1 VHDPE
6 AAAGELRRAVRELG
20 HVGAMLAADGNH
32 LLGDARF
39 TPIFE
44 EAQRL
49 GVMVG
54 IHASGSHL
62 GGSGVELFPRFI
74 QAHTCSHAFGQMRQ
88 ITSIVFEGVPERF
101 PDLRIAFLE
110 AGCGWAPYWMERMDD
125 EYAKR
130 AVEAPALK
138 KNPSQYVRSGNIYFS
153 CEADE
158 WLLPQ
163 AMKLVGENQ
172 IVYASDFP
180 HWDNSYPQS
189 LDEIRDRGDLSDAQ
203 KGKILGGNARRLYG
217 LK

>member
-1 VHDPE
+1 
-6 AAAGELRRAVRELG
+6 
-20 HVGAMLAADGNH
+20 
-32 LLGDARF
+32 
-39 TPIFE
+39 
-44 EAQRL
+44 
-49 GVMVG
+49 
-54 IHASGSHL
+54 
-62 GGSGVELFPRFI
+62 
-74 QAHTCSHAFGQMRQ
+74 
-88 ITSIVFEGVPERF
+88 
-101 PDLRIAFLE
+101 
-110 AGCGWAPYWMERMDD
+110 MDD

-189 LDEIRDRGDLSDAQ
+189 LDEIRERGDLSDAQ
-203 KGKILGGNARRLYG
+203 KGKILGDNARRLYG